1 VSELPAVEHEYGGD
15 VGDKPVPGVG
25 VTVQAGLATAD
36 ATPDDAGVDD
46 GVD

>member
-1 VSELPAVEHEYGGD
+1 LSELPAVEHVYGGD
-15 VGDKPVPGVG
+15 VGDNPVPGVG

-36 ATPDDAGVDD
+36 ATPDAEAAD